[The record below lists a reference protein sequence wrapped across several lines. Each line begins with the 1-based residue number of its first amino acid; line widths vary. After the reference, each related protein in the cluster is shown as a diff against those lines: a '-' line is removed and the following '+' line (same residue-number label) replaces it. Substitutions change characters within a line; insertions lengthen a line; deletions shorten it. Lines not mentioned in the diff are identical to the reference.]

1 MLLDWLGPFYPADPH
16 LPPFSM
22 RRFVGE
28 ARWDINGQDFSNT
41 GRHFADKLRD
51 AGLRSNSRILDL
63 GSGCGRIAIPLT
75 SILDTTGSYTGLELS
90 APLVEWCQS
99 HITPSYPNFRFL
111 QCDIRSPFY
120 NPSGRDNPLDY
131 RFPFVDGAFDL
142 IVATSIFTHLL
153 PEVAVHD
160 MRESA
165 RVLAADGRMFATFF
179 FIDSV
184 PSSIDSPL
192 KFAHAWGDHARVANM
207 ALPEFAIGFELDW
220 IRQQTSDAGLDV
232 EPPVRWGSWSGRRE
246 GYSWQD
252 VLILRR
258 RP

>member
-1 MLLDWLGPFYPADPH
+1 
-16 LPPFSM
+16 M

-28 ARWDINGQDFSNT
+28 ARWDISGQDFRNN
-41 GRHFADKLRD
+41 GRHFAEKLRD
-51 AGLRSNSRILDL
+51 AGLRSSSRILDI
-63 GSGCGRIAIPLT
+63 GSGCGRVAIPLR
-75 SILDTTGSYTGLELS
+75 SILDATGSYTGLELS
-90 APLVEWCQS
+90 APLVKWCQS
-99 HITPSYPNFRFL
+99 HITPSHPNFRFVH
-111 QCDIRSPFY
+111 CDVKSPFY

-131 RFPFVDGAFDL
+131 RFPFADASFDL
-142 IVATSIFTHLL
+142 IIAASVFTHLL
-153 PEVAVHD
+153 PEVAIHE

-165 RVLAADGRMFATFF
+165 RVLAAGGRMFATFF

-184 PSSIDSPL
+184 ADSMETTL
-192 KFAHAWGDHARVANM
+192 KLAHQWGDHARVADM
-207 ALPEFAIGFELDW
+207 ALPEFAIGFKLDW
-220 IRQQTSDAGLDV
+220 ILQQASDAGLDV